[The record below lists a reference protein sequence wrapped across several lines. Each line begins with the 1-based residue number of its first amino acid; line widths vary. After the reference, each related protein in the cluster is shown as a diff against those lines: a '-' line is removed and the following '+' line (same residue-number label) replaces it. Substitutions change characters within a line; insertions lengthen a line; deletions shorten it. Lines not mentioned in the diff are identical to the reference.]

1 MVASDS
7 SNLAVGDTDAGQL
20 VGDSEER
27 RLRAAGR
34 DDKID
39 HLKAVLRREFDQG
52 GFKIFDQERK

>member
-34 DDKID
+34 DDEID
-39 HLKAVLRREFDQG
+39 HLKAVL
-52 GFKIFDQERK
+52 